1 MILEIRTMIPT
12 WVEFL
17 RDICLKNLRKGIKT
31 VANKINVRLILDLYA
46 GGMSQ
51 TQIAKTR
58 HISKNSVSSVIRIA
72 TEKNILYEDVKDL
85 NDDELYQLFFPE
97 KYASEAIYQLPD
109 MNTFIKN

>member
-1 MILEIRTMIPT
+1 M
-12 WVEFL
+12 
-17 RDICLKNLRKGIKT
+17 
-31 VANKINVRLILDLYA
+31 ANKINVRLILDLYA

-51 TQIAKTR
+51 TQITKTR

-97 KYASEAIYQLPD
+97 KYAS
-109 MNTFIKN
+109 

>member
-1 MILEIRTMIPT
+1 MIPT

-31 VANKINVRLILDLYA
+31 IANKINVRLILDLYA

-97 KYASEAIYQLPD
+97 KYAS
-109 MNTFIKN
+109 